1 MVPNGYGNAGKEGVQ
16 LGVALVGIGSGD
28 DRRGGRI
35 LGFDTVDLL
44 GIEDGVTLE
53 ERHLPLAILAAFSAL
68 VGVHLDP
75 VSIDDG
81 RALLALADATAE
93 RKRLLE
99 GQPMRGA
106 IALRH
111 GSHPKG

>member
-1 MVPNGYGNAGKEGVQ
+1 M
-16 LGVALVGIGSGD
+16 I
-28 DRRGGRI
+28 RRPPRSTRT
-35 LGFDTVDLL
+35 DTLFPYT
-44 GIEDGVTLE
+44 TLF
-53 ERHLPLAILAAFSAL
+53 RSLAILAAFSAL

-111 GSHPKG
+111 GSHPQGEDVDAAIGNARRAKRDVGRGGDRQSVV